1 MKFTLTNAVIDA
13 APEIP
18 ESITGRLALGKF
30 TSRGV
35 EIELDID
42 GCAEMEQFLEGVR
55 TWLATADL
63 GEALTASR
71 RASLTF
77 AVGKALDQ
85 LRHRAGNTLD
95 FVPAG
100 GTKWVCPQCQRW
112 VITFVPLL
120 EDPLCGKHKGG
131 RVRMRSL
138 TQP

>member
-1 MKFTLTNAVIDA
+1 MRFVLSNALIDA
-13 APEIP
+13 APDLP
-18 ESITGRLALGKF
+18 ASISARLDEGKT

-35 EIELDID
+35 QIELDLA
-42 GCAEMEQFLEGVR
+42 GCAEMEQFLEDTR
-55 TWLATADL
+55 SWLQHAEL

-71 RASLTF
+71 RASLIF

-95 FVPAG
+95 YTPKG
-100 GTKWVCPQCQRW
+100 GQRWVCPQCQRW

-120 EDPLCGKHKGG
+120 EDPLCGKHKNHL
-131 RVRMRSL
+131 RMRLL